1 MATPRTVAL
10 HTLGCKL
17 NYSESSQ
24 LGRQLEAKGYG
35 LVPFRANA
43 DVYVINTC
51 SVTDFADRKCR
62 KAIRDARR
70 ANPDGLVIVTG
81 CYAQLKPEEIAEID
95 GVNLV
100 LGAAEK
106 WRMTD
111 YIDELAHTPMT
122 GMVHCGDIADHVEF
136 SGSFSVKDRTRTFL
150 KVQDGCDYKCSFC
163 TIPQARGVSRSMP
176 LDQVLT
182 QISYLENESD
192 VQEIVLTGIN
202 LGDYGIFPDEAGKLR
217 REMHFI
223 DLVKAIDAQS
233 IIPRFR
239 ISSIE
244 PNLCDDEVIDFVAR
258 SERFMPH
265 FHMPLQSGSP
275 EMLRSMR
282 RRYTRDV
289 YTDRV
294 QKIKSVMPHACLGVD
309 VIVGYPGETDA
320 HFADTQRYLADLPID
335 YLHVFT
341 YSERAGTPAE
351 VMADSVPMHLR
362 RQRNSILRALSH
374 DKRMEFYQRHEKTT
388 RSVLCEAK
396 SSDERHWEGY
406 TDNYI
411 RVLLDKQ
418 HHQPNQL
425 VQVDL
430 CEITEAGLMTSIPAV
445 KQR

>member
-35 LVPFRANA
+35 IVPFRANA

-70 ANPDGLVIVTG
+70 SNPEGLVIVTG
-81 CYAQLKPEEIAEID
+81 CYAQLKPEEIAQID

-106 WRMTD
+106 WRMTE
-111 YIDELAHTPMT
+111 YIDELAHSPMT

-176 LDQVLT
+176 LDQVMT

-202 LGDYGIFPDEAGKLR
+202 LGDYGILPDGTGKLR
-217 REMHFI
+217 RQLTFLDLIREI
-223 DLVKAIDAQS
+223 DEKS
-233 IIPRFR
+233 SIPRFR

-244 PNLCDDEVIDFVAR
+244 PNLCDDEVIEMVAGSR
-258 SERFMPH
+258 RFMPH

-282 RRYTRDV
+282 RRYTRDL
-289 YTDRV
+289 YTERV
-294 QKIKSVMPHACLGVD
+294 HKIKETMPHACIGVD

-320 HFADTQRYLADLPID
+320 HFADTQQYLAGLPID

-341 YSERAGTPAE
+341 YSERAGTPATE
-351 VMADSVPMHLR
+351 MAAAVPMHIR
-362 RQRNSILRALSH
+362 RERNSILRALSH
-374 DKRMEFYQRHEKTT
+374 DKKMAFYDRHRHSSRT
-388 RSVLCEAK
+388 VLCEAK

-411 RVLLDKQ
+411 RVLLDKA
-418 HHQPNQL
+418 HHQPNELTTVQL
-425 VQVDL
+425 CD
-430 CEITEAGLMTSIPAV
+430 ITPEGLMTSSIAATV
-445 KQR
+445 S